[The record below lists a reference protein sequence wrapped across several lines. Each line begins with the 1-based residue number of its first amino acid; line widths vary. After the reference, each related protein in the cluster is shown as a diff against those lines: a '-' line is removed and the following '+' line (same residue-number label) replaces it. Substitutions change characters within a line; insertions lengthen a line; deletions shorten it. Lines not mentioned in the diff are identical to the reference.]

1 MTSLVKNL
9 LNISK
14 IEMGHPGLSEANGS
28 HWRGSGKSTHGDAPP
43 SRVLRYGGGSGA
55 QEYCLFDRAHCF
67 DVIGRG
73 GGRYRCLS
81 DLAVVQASACGA
93 LTRMFYEFPLRG
105 RGEGCA
111 TGQSRGTAGLDPR
124 RTFTVR
130 CRAQGPRTPGR
141 TVLLFALATLRSV
154 PQAGSQFRGRS
165 RRFVKHSG

>member
-28 HWRGSGKSTHGDAPP
+28 HWRGSGKSTHGDAPL
-43 SRVLRYGGGSGA
+43 SRILRYGGGSGA
-55 QEYCLFDRAHCF
+55 QEYCLFDRAHCV
-67 DVIGRG
+67 DATGRG

-111 TGQSRGTAGLDPR
+111 TGQPQGVGSEAYLNSTS
-124 RTFTVR
+124 
-130 CRAQGPRTPGR
+130 QGPTP
-141 TVLLFALATLRSV
+141 
-154 PQAGSQFRGRS
+154 
-165 RRFVKHSG
+165 